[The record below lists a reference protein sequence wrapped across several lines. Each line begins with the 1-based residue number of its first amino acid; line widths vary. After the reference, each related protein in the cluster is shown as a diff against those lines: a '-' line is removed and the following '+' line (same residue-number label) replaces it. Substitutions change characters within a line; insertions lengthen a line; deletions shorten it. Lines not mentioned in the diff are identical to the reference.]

1 MQLFRKIS
9 WTKKNSRKERK
20 DAKIFKT
27 MKSIKRL
34 IILFLE
40 NKKYS

>member
-1 MQLFRKIS
+1 MLEKYLGQ
-9 WTKKNSRKERK
+9 KEFLAK
-20 DAKIFKT
+20 SAKILKS

-34 IILFLE
+34 IILFPE